1 MMTTPTNPTIERIP
15 PDHVGMLSAS
25 IVMALLSWG
34 GLYWLITT
42 QQPRIGGQLWLFFLL
57 LSMAVTCTVLPFIRY
72 FNVRFTPLNR
82 ELPPSG
88 VIIRQSVWV
97 GLYAAICAWL
107 QIPRV
112 LSLPAATLLA
122 ITFIGVEVF
131 LRARENSHAQR

>member
-1 MMTTPTNPTIERIP
+1 MDNNQNPSTERIP
-15 PDHVGMLSAS
+15 ADHLGMLLAAV
-25 IVMALLSWG
+25 VMAILSWA
-34 GLYWLITT
+34 GLYWLVTT

-57 LSMAVTCTVLPFIRY
+57 ISMAVTCTVLPFVRY
-72 FNVRFTPLNR
+72 FNVRLTPLHR

-97 GLYAAICAWL
+97 GLYVAICAWL

-122 ITFIGVEVF
+122 IAFIGVEVF